1 MTLIFLANS
10 DLSEQQRER
19 LTSHLALRGI
29 MIRDYTLDLIFTSLR
44 TLFTSTKTG
53 IADPSIRPG
62 GIGRTSKQ
70 RSFYLFEAG
79 EFDGEEGYW
88 AVGDEDEEAEGLL
101 STEND
106 TFWTLNP
113 ESGKWYFANLAGRKF
128 KRTKGK
134 NERIK
139 TV

>member
-29 MIRDYTLDLIFTSLR
+29 MMRDHTLDLIFTSFR
-44 TLFTSTKTG
+44 TLFTLTKTG
-53 IADPSIRPG
+53 IGDPSIRPG
-62 GIGRTSKQ
+62 RLERSSKR

-88 AVGDEDEEAEGLL
+88 AVDEFL
-101 STEND
+101 
-106 TFWTLNP
+106 
-113 ESGKWYFANLAGRKF
+113 
-128 KRTKGK
+128 
-134 NERIK
+134 
-139 TV
+139 